1 MNFLISM
8 PDSLQLMLM
17 FGGLALTIVP
27 LVFYLLTLQSTFNTV
42 SPENRKM
49 PSSNVW
55 LLLIPVFGLVWH
67 FFVVNRLSDSIQA
80 EANAR
85 NIKLEESRPTRQ
97 IGLAMCILAA
107 STLIPVINALTGLA
121 FIVCWIIYWV
131 KINNYRKILL
141 ETEANLLARG

>member
-8 PDSLQLMLM
+8 PGSLEIIIMLS
-17 FGGLALTIVP
+17 GLTLTIVP
-27 LVFYLLTLQSTFNTV
+27 LVFYLLTLQSTFNAV

-49 PSSNVW
+49 PSFNVW
-55 LLLIPVFGLVWH
+55 LLLIPVFGLAWH

-85 NIKLEESRPTRQ
+85 NIKLEEFRPTRQ
-97 IGLAMCILAA
+97 IGLAMCILGA

-141 ETEANLLARG
+141 ESEANLLARG